1 MQNIKLSEYRIG
13 IIFEKDPLAAEQN
26 NYLTKVVNAYVV
38 YHLDAWPRNP
48 TKTFKFKNGLFG
60 ATSVIK
66 NSDKEKYVYSG
77 YGITLDNASSWSFDN
92 STVRNV
98 IIFGV
103 DKSSSSHPD
112 NGENNFLVLGQGPP
126 FGINGSFGSAEK
138 NFGSNFSEANT
149 KFRLILHYNTDNSNF
164 FINEK
169 KTLSLRPTIKNSN
182 SVSNSITFQLNF
194 VLEVHLMDLALPSLE
209 KYL

>member
-66 NSDKEKYVYSG
+66 NSDSMCIVAME
-77 YGITLDNASSWSFDN
+77 
-92 STVRNV
+92 
-98 IIFGV
+98 
-103 DKSSSSHPD
+103 
-112 NGENNFLVLGQGPP
+112 
-126 FGINGSFGSAEK
+126 
-138 NFGSNFSEANT
+138 
-149 KFRLILHYNTDNSNF
+149 
-164 FINEK
+164 
-169 KTLSLRPTIKNSN
+169 
-182 SVSNSITFQLNF
+182 
-194 VLEVHLMDLALPSLE
+194 
-209 KYL
+209 